1 MGKREK
7 YIYSSHYV
15 TVYSSTVAQYS
26 DTTNNITYLFYATKE
41 KNFLYFYRQSL
52 PMRRVDITIGEIE
65 MNDLLFVQSGTS
77 LFIDISDAIES
88 LIETGITDMSIKI
101 YSTGPTFSL
110 TFKIV
115 PMVGYNYDN
124 LARLLSLAQG
134 NFCNFKLVDYNY
146 SRQTTLCNIA
156 PPTKIIVPF
165 ENGIRKFAGVQYI
178 YLPCYNSSY
187 GLTNVEL
194 LQGTTEIASTIN
206 RYGSLL
212 SFTINNLQGLYGV
225 FLRILGCRVNDIILE
240 DFNPAKKYVAVRWN
254 NPYTNSVYFGL
265 QGEGAPSYDRLSR
278 NAVTFFE
285 LAEYEEEQQV
295 ESLEST
301 GSEMPYIVKSERRCK
316 LRITNLNA
324 YDYIYYAQILK
335 SESVEI
341 LFDTNLTESNYQPV
355 KLEKSKVTLPTNGTQ
370 LYNLEFNVIITEND

>member
-1 MGKREK
+1 MRKNEK
-7 YIYSSHYV
+7 L
-15 TVYSSTVAQYS
+15 VYTGQYFGIFSSTIAQYK
-26 DTTNNITYLFYATKE
+26 DNTNNITYLFYATKE
-41 KNFLYFYRQSL
+41 KNHIYIIRGSGVIQNVS
-52 PMRRVDITIGEIE
+52 IQIGQIE
-65 MNDLLFVQSGTS
+65 MNKLLPVQSGND
-77 LFIDISDAIES
+77 LFIDISDAI
-88 LIETGITDMSIKI
+88 K
-101 YSTGPTFSL
+101 SL
-110 TFKIV
+110 TGVADMTITVVNVYPITLNFRIV
-115 PMVGYNYDN
+115 PMFGYNYDN

-134 NFCNFKLVDYNY
+134 NFCNLFNLVDYNY

-165 ENGIRKFAGVQYI
+165 ENGIRKFADVRTI
-178 YLPCYNSSY
+178 NLPCYNSSY
-187 GLTNVEL
+187 GLTNVKL
-194 LQGTTEIASTIN
+194 LQGTTEIASTTY

-212 SFTINNLQGLYGV
+212 NFTINNLQGLYGV
-225 FLRILGCRVNDIILE
+225 FLRILGYRVNDIILE
-240 DFNPAKKYVAVRWN
+240 DFNPAKKYVAVRWK

-265 QGEGAPSYDRLSR
+265 QGEGAPPHDQLNK

-301 GSEMPYIVKSERRCK
+301 GGEMPYIVKSEQRCK
-316 LRITNLNA
+316 LRMTNLNA

-355 KLEKSKVTLPTNGTQ
+355 KLEKSKITLPTNGTQ